1 MAEPNSKFCEG
12 WVEADGFRIRY
23 KAAGEGPPLVHLHG
37 AGGLRLTPAH
47 ELLCRKFRV
56 LAFEMPGFGRP
67 TTSAREPCLN
77 SLQRWQRQW
86 RNLALDRFNLMG
98 TSFGGKT
105 ALWLALQQ
113 PERVLALVL
122 EAPAAIR
129 PQGNVTP
136 TGTPEEIAR
145 RIYAHPERMPPVP
158 MRDPLEAA
166 RTLLLVRR
174 LRGPNRDPELE
185 ARLRDL
191 ATQTLVVF
199 GTLDG
204 VIPPDMGR
212 IYKELMPNAHLV
224 FVYDAGHAIAA
235 ERPEAFAEVVV
246 DFLERTD
253 AFVIS
258 RGRTVVL
265 P

>member
-1 MAEPNSKFCEG
+1 
-12 WVEADGFRIRY
+12 
-23 KAAGEGPPLVHLHG
+23 
-37 AGGLRLTPAH
+37 
-47 ELLCRKFRV
+47 
-56 LAFEMPGFGRP
+56 
-67 TTSAREPCLN
+67 
-77 SLQRWQRQW
+77 
-86 RNLALDRFNLMG
+86 
-98 TSFGGKT
+98 
-105 ALWLALQQ
+105 
-113 PERVLALVL
+113 
-122 EAPAAIR
+122 
-129 PQGNVTP
+129 
-136 TGTPEEIAR
+136 
-145 RIYAHPERMPPVP
+145 
-158 MRDPLEAA
+158 
-166 RTLLLVRR
+166 LLLVRR